1 MSYIIFNMLRADTAQ
16 TAPIEA
22 IKGGKNAKKSSGDNV
37 GDLLVALSDMR
48 VKVRDDAALKLQKLA
63 DKDKT
68 SLDDKTKMVDP
79 LIKLLGDINLHIR
92 GLAAETLGILATSKI
107 SPDLK
112 SKMIDPLINTLNE
125 NRDDDVQSSVVYAFR
140 YLAVSDIPAD
150 DRLKVVDQL
159 FSILLDDKRYI
170 YDVQDNAVDA
180 LKGFADSDMPL
191 ELRTNAISHL
201 NDKLNKVK
209 SDDPSSS
216 KPKKLESIIRELEK
230 KL

>member
-1 MSYIIFNMLRADTAQ
+1 MSYYLFNMLRADTVQ
-16 TAPIEA
+16 TAPIKA
-22 IKGGKNAKKSSGDNV
+22 IKGGKDAKKSAGDNI
-37 GDLLVALSDMR
+37 GDLLIALTDMR
-48 VKVRDDAALKLQKLA
+48 VKVRDDAETKLQSLA

-68 SLDDKTKMVDP
+68 SLDDKVKMVDP
-79 LIKLLGDINLHIR
+79 HIKLLGDINLRIR

-125 NRDDDVQSSVVYAFR
+125 NRDDDVQSSVIYAFR

-150 DRLKVVDQL
+150 DRLKVFDQL
-159 FSILLDDKRYI
+159 SSILLDDKRYI
-170 YDVQDNAVDA
+170 YDVQDNAADA
-180 LKGFADSDMPL
+180 LRGFADSEMPL
-191 ELRTNAISHL
+191 DLRANAINHL
-201 NDKLNKVK
+201 NDILNKIK

-216 KPKKLESIIRELEK
+216 KPKKLELIIRELEK